1 MEGEE
6 IPNACPSR
14 LDGLREASRARPQAA
29 PETPSRKAGQ
39 LPPPSGW
46 AGSTRRRRKRQAS
59 GVDSRAMPLH
69 KVPPRLW
76 DSLRLQRGVLAR
88 LPPHY
93 LRALREDAAA
103 PPPAVHWR
111 PPAGEYARR
120 PGPLEGVRQQVV
132 PVPVYFP
139 PESQEGLWGGEGYVA
154 GYRYAHDDKLSRR
167 LKKVWKPQVFNREFY
182 SQILDRKLRIAVTM
196 RTLEQMDKAFGFDF
210 YILKTPKSELCSKLG
225 MDLKRTL
232 LLRLAR
238 KDPSLHPDDPAKR
251 EAVYNKYKEFVIP
264 EEEAEWIGLSLEEA
278 VEKQRVLEKKVRGL
292 GSSRRDC
299 ASEVGG
305 PVLVVSWLCNICLE
319 YLPTHNQ

>member
-1 MEGEE
+1 
-6 IPNACPSR
+6 
-14 LDGLREASRARPQAA
+14 
-29 PETPSRKAGQ
+29 
-39 LPPPSGW
+39 
-46 AGSTRRRRKRQAS
+46 
-59 GVDSRAMPLH
+59 MPLH

-76 DSLRLQRGVLAR
+76 DSLRLQRGILAR

-93 LRALREDAAA
+93 LRALREEAAV

-111 PPAGEYARR
+111 PPAGEYARH

-139 PESQEGLWGGEGYVA
+139 PESQEGLWGGEGCVA

-167 LKKVWKPQVFNREFY
+167 LKKMWKPQVFNREFY
-182 SQILDRKLRIAVTM
+182 SEILDKKLKIAVTM
-196 RTLEQMDKAFGFDF
+196 RTLEQIDKVFGFDF

-278 VEKQRVLEKKVRGL
+278 VEKQRVLEKK
-292 GSSRRDC
+292 D
-299 ASEVGG
+299 
-305 PVLVVSWLCNICLE
+305 PVPLFRVYAEELILH
-319 YLPTHNQ
+319 LQKQQTRKI